1 MSNEFRIKMK
11 IIIVNLSHSYSN
23 SMRGSEKNFHRGGV
37 VYEGY

>member
-11 IIIVNLSHSYSN
+11 IIIVKSFIVTPCADPKKIST
-23 SMRGSEKNFHRGGV
+23 GGGV